1 MSHSHSALVLAAGLL
16 FAAIHATPSA
26 VHGADDERQRV
37 QQGFA
42 FVSQML
48 DREIVSV
55 TDLKYY
61 QGTIPYAD
69 RSRNRRRPVI
79 AGMTEATGT
88 LSSDRIICRLE
99 LVEPFP
105 VTEDSFLIKLI
116 MSNGRKCKINYVGAD
131 CRSEIRSFTERPLD
145 EREFEDTAALVGSGV
160 WYGYLLSK
168 DLPEFSE
175 LVEQADWSPG
185 EGPREVVGLHG
196 DRRIRIQFDEDVPE
210 RPNLVEIT
218 YADPSREKVE
228 PYALHSRVIELSDW
242 GEMSG
247 IELPRKVLAWDLG
260 CNFKGEPM
268 TFTAST
274 SLVGLG
280 PPIGVSQR
288 YGDYFTDI
296 PDGTPVQVND
306 YMGIDFVWDDGEIVR
321 KIDRRTLRSL
331 IDQPFFES
339 PVRRLLMMALGGAA
353 VAVAGLLLWRQRS
366 RG

>member
-16 FAAIHATPSA
+16 LVTQMPSRT
-26 VHGADDERQRV
+26 VHGGNDKRQRV

-42 FVSQML
+42 FVSRML
-48 DREIVSV
+48 DREVVSV
-55 TDLKYY
+55 TDLKFFK
-61 QGTIPYAD
+61 GSIPYAD
-69 RSRNRRRPVI
+69 RTRNRRKPVI
-79 AGMTEATGT
+79 AGMSQVTGT
-88 LSSDRIICRLE
+88 LSSDRTVCTLE
-99 LVEPFP
+99 ELEPFP
-105 VTEDSFLIKLI
+105 VNEDSVFTKLMI
-116 MSNGRKCKINYVGAD
+116 ANGRECNINYAGAD
-131 CRSEIRSFTERPLD
+131 KRSGIETAVEAPVEERQL
-145 EREFEDTAALVGSGV
+145 EDTAALVGSGV

-196 DRRIRIQFDEDVPE
+196 NRRIRIQFDEDVPE
-210 RPNLVEIT
+210 RPKLVEIT
-218 YADPSREKVE
+218 YADSSREKVE

-242 GEMSG
+242 GEVAG

-260 CNFKGEPM
+260 CNNKGELM
-268 TFTAST
+268 TFTASDT
-274 SLVGLG
+274 LESVG
-280 PPIGVSQR
+280 PPVDISGH
-288 YGDYFTDI
+288 YGDFFTDI